1 MNPDTFQSELT
12 TRLGPTYRLRRAIA
26 APRWCVEQKVK
37 RGDWLAPPM
46 GDPDQQVRAREG
58 YHLVLDSPDTDVAQC
73 PACFGP
79 IPVVPFQRT
88 ELECERC
95 LAAGRRTRIKESYF
109 PLVDRTLEHLE
120 RTSPRRGRAVDAE
133 TEARNRAVAAA
144 MTRDSRNL
152 AEDLA
157 LDAWRR
163 IAQVPQFG
171 YNSRVGTPN
180 QFGRD

>member
-1 MNPDTFQSELT
+1 MYPETFAAELT
-12 TRLGPTYRLRRAIA
+12 TRLGPAYRLRRAIA

-58 YHLVLDSPDTDVAQC
+58 YHLVIDSPDHDTIRC
-73 PACFGP
+73 PECAAP
-79 IPVVPFQRT
+79 IALIPFQRT
-88 ELECERC
+88 EFECEAC
-95 LAAGRRTRIKESYF
+95 LTRGLRTRVKESYF
-109 PLVDRTLEHLE
+109 PLVDRTLTYLE
-120 RTSPRRGRAVDAE
+120 STAPRRGRASDNE
-133 TEARNRAVAAA
+133 MEARNRAVTAA

-157 LDAWRR
+157 LDAWGR
-163 IAQVPQFG
+163 IAGIPQYA

-180 QFGRD
+180 VFGRD